1 MKYLLFFFTLLL
13 FFDSNAQESYRIF
26 NSKGKEV
33 SYENLLKATDSKSHI
48 FFGEYHDCATIHWF
62 QLQLTKYLF
71 EKNGQN
77 LVVGAEMFESDN
89 QLLIDEYFS
98 GKISTK
104 NFEDEC
110 RLWTN
115 YKTDYKPIVEFLKA
129 KQVQLIATNIPRR
142 YANSVFYNGLSHL
155 ETFSDIA
162 KTYFPKLP
170 IEIDTTLASYKE
182 LLEMS
187 MGGHSGK
194 NMMEAQAVKDATM
207 AHFILLNSEGK
218 KFLHLNGSFH
228 TNKYEGIL
236 SFLMR
241 AVTKENIMVIT
252 MVSQGNIDKL
262 EEENLGLADFIFCFP
277 EDYARSH

>member
-1 MKYLLFFFTLLL
+1 MKFLLFFLIFLL
-13 FFDSNAQESYRIF
+13 FFKTKAQENYKIY
-26 NSKGKEV
+26 NSQGKEV
-33 SYENLLKATDSKSHI
+33 SFDKLLKATESKSHI
-48 FFGEYHDCATIHWF
+48 FFGEYHDCATIHWL

-71 EKNGQN
+71 EKNGKN

-115 YKTDYKPIVEFLKA
+115 YKTDYKPIVEFLKE
-129 KQVQLIATNIPRR
+129 KQLKLIATNIPRR
-142 YANSVFYNGLSHL
+142 YANSVFYNGLNHL
-155 ETFSDIA
+155 QTFSDIA

-207 AHFILLNSEGK
+207 AHFILLNSDGK

-228 TNKYEGIL
+228 SNKYEGIL

-252 MVSQGNIDKL
+252 MVSQENIDKL